1 MLARLCVRK
10 QDLSGIDAEHR
21 PEFRTKLELAVDLL
35 RWAKSRLGPLGEPPA
50 EGRGAADGSR
60 CGAFN
65 WPFTTA
71 AGTASARRCS
81 SDSNPRRTASTHN
94 RACFPSQ
101 HSILPTY
108 AHNTIGSG
116 NVKDG
121 RERPGTAIAHLRKAL
136 ELHRDRHPRTHRT
149 QKDGSRRLG
158 CAALATFVLDHALSR
173 RCRHAVP
180 STRLR
185 VCGMPD
191 SAARVAVAST
201 QSLDL
206 EKDVPRMELVLTRVL
221 DRDRPRI

>member
-81 SDSNPRRTASTHN
+81 SDSNPRRAQQARTTGLASLLNIRFCQRMLIIRSVPGTSRMGVN
-94 RACFPSQ
+94 ALVPR
-101 HSILPTY
+101 LPT
-108 AHNTIGSG
+108 SG
-116 NVKDG
+116 KRWNCTEIATREHTG
-121 RERPGTAIAHLRKAL
+121 RKKT
-136 ELHRDRHPRTHRT
+136 
-149 QKDGSRRLG
+149 
-158 CAALATFVLDHALSR
+158 DH
-173 RCRHAVP
+173 V
-180 STRLR
+180 
-185 VCGMPD
+185 D
-191 SAARVAVAST
+191 SAARHWRLSSSITRSREDVATPCPALGYASVGCLT
-201 QSLDL
+201 LL
-206 EKDVPRMELVLTRVL
+206 LVSRSHQLN
-221 DRDRPRI
+221 P